1 VGHDRSGALVT
12 VSTASVT
19 WLSVRNTW
27 DMTNIEGVGA
37 LVTVSTG

>member
-1 VGHDRSGALVT
+1 MA
-12 VSTASVT
+12 VSTAEVM

-37 LVTVSTG
+37 LVTVSTA